1 MGTRTRGN
9 ASALGAAT
17 ILALRAASCASE
29 TTAPRINSVVVT
41 AATVASTNPAASS
54 AQSTF
59 SSTPATAAPPAAVTI
74 GLLPIAEFDEPLAL
88 IARPD
93 DERLFVL
100 ERSGLVIP
108 FDPKNGTT
116 DEALLDLS
124 AEVATSVE
132 RGLLGGA
139 FSSDGS
145 KLYLHYSDL
154 NGDTRLDEW
163 TMDGRLLERD
173 SRRFLFAVSQPF
185 GNHNGGQVEVGPDGL
200 LYLGLGDGGAGGD
213 PLGSG
218 QDTTTTLGSIIRIDP
233 ASGDRYAIPADNP
246 FADGG
251 GAPEIFLWGVR
262 NPWRFSFD
270 SATGDLWIADVG
282 QNRLEEVTVLR
293 STNGG
298 GNGANLGWALR
309 EGSEEFSG
317 PAPEGHVEPIYE
329 YSHDDGSC
337 SITGGYVYRGSEIPV
352 LVGRYLF
359 ADYCV
364 GDIFTVSQDGS
375 VESLGLSVEAGQ
387 VVSFG
392 QDQNGEIYVISQQG
406 QLARLAVVPS

>member
-1 MGTRTRGN
+1 MRGN
-9 ASALGAAT
+9 ASTLAAAT
-17 ILALRAASCASE
+17 ILALLATSCASE
-29 TTAPRINSVVVT
+29 TTAPRIDSVVVPAPT
-41 AATVASTNPAASS
+41 LPSTNPAASTT
-54 AQSTF
+54 QSTF
-59 SSTPATAAPPAAVTI
+59 SSTPATTLPPADVTI
-74 GLLPIAEFDEPLAL
+74 GLVAIAEFDEPLAL

-93 DERLFVL
+93 DERLFIL

-108 FDPKNGTT
+108 FDPQNGTT
-116 DEALLDLS
+116 GEALLDLS

-139 FSSDGS
+139 FSNDGS
-145 KLYLHYSDL
+145 KLFLHYSDL

-163 TMDGRLLERD
+163 TMDGELLDRD

-185 GNHNGGQVEVGPDGL
+185 GNHNGGQVEIGPDGF

-233 ASGDRYAIPADNP
+233 TSGDRYAIPADNP

-293 STNGG
+293 ASDGA

-317 PAPEGHVEPIYE
+317 PEPEGHVEPIYE

-337 SITGGYVYRGSEIPV
+337 SVTGGYVYRGTEIPG
-352 LVGRYLF
+352 LVGQYLF

-364 GDIFTVSQDGS
+364 ADIVTVSQTGKT
-375 VESLGLSVEAGQ
+375 ELLGLSVEGGQ

-392 QDQNGEIYVISQQG
+392 QDQNGEIYVMSQQG